1 MTTTHTTNSAAV
13 RFLLKTAGITVDS
26 KDRVRGIFLEDG
38 IIATVADL
46 VAIHQQGGNAALV
59 AAIADSAAIHG

>member
-1 MTTTHTTNSAAV
+1 MTTTHTTNPAAV
-13 RFLLKTAGITVDS
+13 RLLLKAAGLSVDS
-26 KDRVRGIFLEDG
+26 KDRVRGIYLEDG

-59 AAIADSAAIHG
+59 AVIADNARIHG